1 MERKN
6 FKWYIKG
13 GSDSVGGREGT
24 SIPDRW
30 DMNNFSISLSLF
42 SLQELLCWNSQS
54 LTIWWG
60 FKIWTEFS
68 GCNQLLLQG
77 LHHSNASVGSLWQ
90 AIVVRAGRSTL
101 EEKPLN
107 GVSCV
112 ALHSTGNAGGIRAV
126 VTGEFAD
133 PLWPST
139 RASIHRAGKSADTL
153 ALLIPWDSRAL
164 GMLGEGHPEGSC
176 SAPPKT
182 LWLLLS
188 SCRAL
193 PGAESPTYQC
203 PPFQRAGVQQKYP
216 FGASSRAG
224 FRPWGTSPARSTL
237 CYTNRLW
244 ENLNVAFPF
253 MDAKG

>member
-30 DMNNFSISLSLF
+30 DMNNFSISLF

-68 GCNQLLLQG
+68 GYNQLLLQG

-107 GVSCV
+107 GVSCL

-126 VTGEFAD
+126 VIGEFAD

-139 RASIHRAGKSADTL
+139 RASIHRAGRSTDTL
-153 ALLIPWDSRAL
+153 ALLIPWDRQAL
-164 GMLGEGHPEGSC
+164 GALGEGHPGGTALLLPKPYGFC
-176 SAPPKT
+176 CPPAGHSLGQSLPRTSIHLFRGLGYSKNI
-182 LWLLLS
+182 LLVPVQEQDSDHGEPLLLS
-188 SCRAL
+188 
-193 PGAESPTYQC
+193 
-203 PPFQRAGVQQKYP
+203 PPYATQTGSEKT
-216 FGASSRAG
+216 
-224 FRPWGTSPARSTL
+224 W
-237 CYTNRLW
+237 
-244 ENLNVAFPF
+244 
-253 MDAKG
+253 M